1 MRPAFQPIKKI
12 LTIYTLETFLLATS
26 LVRSG
31 GGRDKEASK
40 KRSYQFYVLLSPRSF
55 LRVLRPPAA
64 AIIIG

>member
-31 GGRDKEASK
+31 MEGKDDR
-40 KRSYQFYVLLSPRSF
+40 
-55 LRVLRPPAA
+55 
-64 AIIIG
+64 